1 MFYNKGKPMKL
12 FSFMKNKIRGFSL
25 METMIASAILM
36 IMALAFSTMMSD
48 FSKQQRSVAV
58 AGEANEL
65 FNKIGVALQN
75 PLLCSASFVGQSIN
89 TAISSEQNLTH
100 ITFAASGSTLT
111 TPIAGNVIAQV
122 GLKDGNVKVT
132 NLTFKITSALSASEY
147 FADVIV
153 SVEKSIGGSAS
164 PVGGSKS
171 VRTFPVSLNVDTAT
185 NTVKNCIVN
194 GGGGGGSL
202 TFYRITAKGCGGHPT
217 NGPISNSATCSTI
230 VCYYSSPLSCGK
242 HGCTGGERSGYYN
255 CDGTTCVVGACT
267 GNNNFNFKC
276 SAPPAPATCPN
287 VKIN

>member
-1 MFYNKGKPMKL
+1 
-12 FSFMKNKIRGFSL
+12 
-25 METMIASAILM
+25 
-36 IMALAFSTMMSD
+36 MMSD

-153 SVEKSIGGSAS
+153 SVDKSIGGSAS

-171 VRTFPVSLNVDTAT
+171 VRTFPVSLM
-185 NTVKNCIVN
+185 
-194 GGGGGGSL
+194 
-202 TFYRITAKGCGGHPT
+202 
-217 NGPISNSATCSTI
+217 
-230 VCYYSSPLSCGK
+230 
-242 HGCTGGERSGYYN
+242 
-255 CDGTTCVVGACT
+255 
-267 GNNNFNFKC
+267 
-276 SAPPAPATCPN
+276 
-287 VKIN
+287 

>member
-1 MFYNKGKPMKL
+1 MGSVNIFK
-12 FSFMKNKIRGFSL
+12 FIKNKISGFSL

-153 SVEKSIGGSAS
+153 SVDKSIGGSAS

-217 NGPISNSATCSTI
+217 NGPISNSANCATI
-230 VCYYSSPLSCGK
+230 MCYYSSPQTCGK
-242 HGCTGGERSGYYN
+242 FGCTGGTSSGYYD
-255 CDGTTCVVGACT
+255 CAGTTCVTKGPCT
-267 GNNNFNFKC
+267 GWYYKPTC
-276 SAPPAPATCPN
+276 APPAPATCPN
-287 VKIN
+287 VIIN